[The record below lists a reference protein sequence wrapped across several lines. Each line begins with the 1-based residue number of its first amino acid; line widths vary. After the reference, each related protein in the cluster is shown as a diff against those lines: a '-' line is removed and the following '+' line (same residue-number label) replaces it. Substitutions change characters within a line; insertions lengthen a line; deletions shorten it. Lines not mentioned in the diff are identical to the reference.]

1 MNEIILQYAN
11 YIEKNMQTGTP
22 LKSMTKHILNVYQG
36 IPGAKL
42 WRRHLSENMHKPGA
56 GVDLIHQGLKLV
68 G

>member
-1 MNEIILQYAN
+1 MKA
-11 YIEKNMQTGTP
+11 GTP
-22 LKSMTKHILNVYQG
+22 LKSMTKHILNAYQG

-68 G
+68 N